1 MICNDF
7 LEFVLESTLFRL
19 SFLEEDKLNLENRA
33 AAAQFDVKQLRLR
46 VNDMSD
52 KKQNKLNLRK

>member
-1 MICNDF
+1 M
-7 LEFVLESTLFRL
+7 TFRL
-19 SFLEEDKLNLENRA
+19 SFLEEDRLNLEQRA
-33 AAAQFDVKQLRLR
+33 QEAQFDVKQLRLR